1 MINCEVSL
9 RELPDSEDTVRLLP
23 LLLDSDRVDM
33 LDLEDRPDSDPD
45 ADLDPTDLVVFSVF
59 DDRPDFAVRL
69 ELDVRSDLEEMPDTS
84 ERSDLD
90 DNSEMEDTLVLEV
103 IPDTVDRAVV
113 DLFCSGSGCGWIV
126 ITLEDTFLTT
136 MTAKICF
143 ESQSCLKNSHCMES
157 LTPVNVWV
165 YC

>member
-1 MINCEVSL
+1 
-9 RELPDSEDTVRLLP
+9 
-23 LLLDSDRVDM
+23 M
-33 LDLEDRPDSDPD
+33 LDLEDRPDP
-45 ADLDPTDLVVFSVF
+45 DLDPTDLVVFSVF

-69 ELDVRSDLEEMPDTS
+69 ELDVSSDLEEMPDTS

-103 IPDTVDRAVV
+103 IPDNVDRAVV

-136 MTAKICF
+136 MTAKICWD
-143 ESQSCLKNSHCMES
+143 LKMD
-157 LTPVNVWV
+157 LIWDL
-165 YC
+165 